1 MAHNTY
7 ELEVRA
13 VCPIHVGLTDFY
25 QVTVRSEALIQVEKI
40 LEFFT
45 TFRET
50 QIYQEDLTA
59 KAAVA
64 LGAQVQTVGLHSGVK
79 VTCVAP

>member
-13 VCPIHVGLTDFY
+13 VCPIHVGLIDFY
-25 QVTVRSEALIQVEKI
+25 QVTVRSESLIQVEKI

-45 TFRET
+45 TFQDK
-50 QIYQEDLTA
+50 QIYQEDLTSR
-59 KAAVA
+59 AAVA
-64 LGAQVQTVGLHSGVK
+64 LGAQVQTVGIHSGVK